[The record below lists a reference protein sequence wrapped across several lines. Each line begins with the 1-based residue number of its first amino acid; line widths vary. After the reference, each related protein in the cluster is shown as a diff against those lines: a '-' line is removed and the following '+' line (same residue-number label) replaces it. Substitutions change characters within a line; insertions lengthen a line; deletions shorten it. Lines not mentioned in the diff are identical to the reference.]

1 MKTEGIIREIMQK
14 EGLSQRALANKM
26 GASSQQVVGN
36 MLKRENGMRIDNF
49 LKLLNAMG
57 AKVVVQY
64 DDQEWEVTTDEE
76 KI

>member
-1 MKTEGIIREIMQK
+1 MKTEGIIKEIMQQ

-49 LKLLNAMG
+49 LKILHAMG

-64 DDQEWEVTTDEE
+64 DDREWEVTTHED
-76 KI
+76 

>member
-1 MKTEGIIREIMQK
+1 MRTEGIIKEIMQQK
-14 EGLSQRALANKM
+14 ELSQRALATRM

-49 LKLLNAMG
+49 LKILNSMG

-64 DDQEWEVTTDEE
+64 DDREWEVTTDEN
-76 KI
+76 

>member
-1 MKTEGIIREIMQK
+1 MKTEGIIKEIMQQ

-49 LKLLNAMG
+49 LKILNAMG
-57 AKVVVQY
+57 AKIVVRY
-64 DDQEWEVTTDEE
+64 DDQEWEVTTNED
-76 KI
+76 